1 MTGASNTVELA
12 LVYSRWDEAGSGAAE
27 ELRRIL
33 GPGEACSLPR
43 AVACSLYPRLGA
55 VLAGYQGETVDME
68 YLDESLAPLA
78 PRAYIVLSRHASTSG
93 RPTLSLHYPGN
104 PGPEAQ
110 LGGRPRELAYTW
122 PRLFS
127 LLARIYHHRAEE
139 RGLLEPVGGRYSF
152 SLEATHHGPTGLRRP
167 IMFIEIGSTMEE
179 WRDQAARRTMAE
191 AVAEL
196 LELLSTRG
204 WSVLEEQDCATAV
217 GVGGTHYPEKHTRLL
232 LEGRYCYGHI
242 FARYTFQSLEP
253 SILRQALEKSVE
265 PIEAFVVLKVQ
276 SRIRRMVEE
285 VAAEK
290 GVRVDRFR

>member
-1 MTGASNTVELA
+1 MAEARNTVELA
-12 LVYSRWDEAGSGAAE
+12 LVYSLQDEAGSGAAE

-33 GPGEACSLPR
+33 GAGEACSPAR
-43 AVACSLYPRLGA
+43 AAACSLYPRLGA
-55 VLAGYQGETVDME
+55 VLVGYRGETVEME
-68 YLDESLAPLA
+68 YLDESLEPLA

-104 PGPEAQ
+104 PGPVAQ

-127 LLARIYHHRAEE
+127 LLTRIYHRRAEE
-139 RGLLEPVGGRYSF
+139 KGLLENTGGKYSF

-167 IMFIEIGSTMEE
+167 IIFIEIGSTPDE
-179 WRDQAARRTMAE
+179 WRDQAARRAMAE

-196 LELLSTRG
+196 LELLAENG
-204 WSVLEEQDCATAV
+204 WGVVEKQGCATAV

-242 FARYTFQSLEP
+242 FARYTFKDLEP
-253 SILRQALEKSVE
+253 GVLRQALEKSVE

-276 SRIRRMVEE
+276 SRVRRMVEE
-285 VAAEK
+285 AAAEK
-290 GVRVDRFR
+290 GVRVDRLR